1 MAKQS
6 PSYHFAPSDTVS
18 AAGKHS
24 QPYPWEQRKLGEI
37 GETFSGLSGKNKN
50 DFGHGDASFITYM
63 NVFSNSIADLRGTE
77 HVEIDSKQN
86 QVMYGDILFTTS
98 SETPE
103 EVGMSSVW
111 LGHIKNIYLNS
122 FCFGY
127 RILEKQNFDSYYM
140 AYLLRAENFRKRM
153 TVLAQGISRY
163 NISKKQVMNTFVNFP
178 TMEEQRKIGKA
189 LFLIDKTITLHEE
202 KQRQLEQ
209 LKKALLQ
216 KMFADKTGYPALR
229 FKGFTAKWEQRKLGE
244 IADFNPK
251 EDLPVT
257 FEYVDLESVSG
268 TTMITHRTEQKSSAP
283 SRAQRLARLGDL
295 FYQNVRPYQKNN
307 YLFDKTDH
315 TYVFSTGYTQMRPIV
330 NGYFL
335 LTLVQRQNFVDKVLK
350 RCTGT
355 SYPAINSKDLSR
367 IKVLIPS
374 TSVNFHSGI
383 LDKADMNRSDTN
395 EAEKIGQLFQSLDK
409 TITLHDK
416 KIQYLKQLKRG
427 LLQKMFV

>member
-1 MAKQS
+1 MRLLLTAFK
-6 PSYHFAPSDTVS
+6 D
-18 AAGKHS
+18 
-24 QPYPWEQRKLGEI
+24 
-37 GETFSGLSGKNKN
+37 
-50 DFGHGDASFITYM
+50 
-63 NVFSNSIADLRGTE
+63 
-77 HVEIDSKQN
+77 QN
-86 QVMYGDILFTTS
+86 
-98 SETPE
+98 
-103 EVGMSSVW
+103 
-111 LGHIKNIYLNS
+111 
-122 FCFGY
+122 
-127 RILEKQNFDSYYM
+127 
-140 AYLLRAENFRKRM
+140 A
-153 TVLAQGISRY
+153 
-163 NISKKQVMNTFVNFP
+163 
-178 TMEEQRKIGKA
+178 
-189 LFLIDKTITLHEE
+189 
-202 KQRQLEQ
+202 
-209 LKKALLQ
+209 
-216 KMFADKTGYPALR
+216 
-229 FKGFTAKWEQRKLGE
+229 WEQRKLGE

-251 EDLPVT
+251 EDLPLT

-268 TTMITHRTEQKSSAP
+268 TTMIAHRTEQKSSAP

-307 YLFDKTDH
+307 YLLDKNDH
-315 TYVFSTGYTQMRPIV
+315 TYVFSTGYTQMRPII

-355 SYPAINSKDLSR
+355 SYPAINSKNLSR

-409 TITLHDK
+409 TITLHEEKQRQLEQLKKALLQKMFADETGYPALRFKGFTAKWEQRKLGEIASMHARIGWQGLKTSEFLETGDYYLITGTDFENGHVNLGKAHYIDKSRYDMDQKLKLKNGDILITKDGTIGKVAYLENLDKPGTLNAGVFIVRPIKKSVYKQYLFQYLAAPFLLKYAKSHSTGGTIQHLNQGIIKNFPVALPSTEEQLVISKFLKYISKTITLHDK

>member
-1 MAKQS
+1 MTKQNEKDAKRV
-6 PSYHFAPSDTVS
+6 PELRFKGFTDD
-18 AAGKHS
+18 
-24 QPYPWEQRKLGEI
+24 WEQRKLGEI

-202 KQRQLEQ
+202 KQHQLEQ

-229 FKGFTAKWEQRKLGE
+229 FKGFTEKWEQRKPKNYLRESRILGSTGVDAKKLTVKLWGKGVVE
-244 IADFNPK
+244 KKESISGSNNTRYYIRHAGQLMYGKLDFLHAAFGIVPKELDKYESTADSPAFDIIDGNPK
-251 EDLPVT
+251 
-257 FEYVDLESVSG
+257 
-268 TTMITHRTEQKSSAP
+268 
-283 SRAQRLARLGDL
+283 
-295 FYQNVRPYQKNN
+295 
-307 YLFDKTDH
+307 
-315 TYVFSTGYTQMRPIV
+315 
-330 NGYFL
+330 FL
-335 LTLVQRQNFVDKVLK
+335 LEFFLRKEFYLRNGQRANGSRKAKRIHEKDFLEMPILVPYKSEQTKIGNL
-350 RCTGT
+350 
-355 SYPAINSKDLSR
+355 INS
-367 IKVLIPS
+367 
-374 TSVNFHSGI
+374 
-383 LDKADMNRSDTN
+383 LDR
-395 EAEKIGQLFQSLDK
+395 

>member
-1 MAKQS
+1 M
-6 PSYHFAPSDTVS
+6 
-18 AAGKHS
+18 
-24 QPYPWEQRKLGEI
+24 

-229 FKGFTAKWEQRKLGE
+229 FKGFTEKWEQRKFSD
-244 IADFNPK
+244 IYK
-251 EDLPVT
+251 
-257 FEYVDLESVSG
+257 
-268 TTMITHRTEQKSSAP
+268 KSSEKN
-283 SRAQRLARLGDL
+283 DL
-295 FYQNVRPYQKNN
+295 S
-307 YLFDKTDH
+307 
-315 TYVFSTGYTQMRPIV
+315 FSK
-330 NGYFL
+330 
-335 LTLVQRQNFVDKVLK
+335 DKVISVANNK
-350 RCTGT
+350 WGT
-355 SYPAINSKDLSR
+355 APKNSTDKYMRTYYVYRIGDIAFEGNKSKKFKFGRFVENTLANGIVSHVFDIYRPTQKEHDLWFWKYYIHNENIMRDILRKSTTKATMMTNLVNKDLL
-367 IKVLIPS
+367 KQKLNIPS
-374 TSVNFHSGI
+374 I
-383 LDKADMNRSDTN
+383 
-395 EAEKIGQLFQSLDK
+395 EEQEKIGNYLSKLDHL
-409 TITLHDK
+409 ITLHQH
-416 KIQYLKQLKRG
+416 KIDNLKRLKRA